1 MKPSARVLPRSS
13 MAAMADKAG
22 SHERRREV

>member
-1 MKPSARVLPRSS
+1 MKLSARVLPRSS

-22 SHERRREV
+22 SHERRR